1 MIRFHLEPPRS
12 TSSGT
17 ACKFLKPRCSPT
29 SCLFAPYFRSDEP
42 EKFAKVHEVFG
53 ASNVAKILVD
63 VPENQR
69 DDAVNSLVYEV
80 EAQLRDPVYDCI
92 GAIALLQRKAV
103 ELPQDLAVARSWLTR
118 CSALAGG
125 GMTSSLSTSS
135 LSVLSD
141 EVGVA
146 TVKTLPFLVFAI
158 RSWLHRNGCF
168 AVRYSVWV

>member
-1 MIRFHLEPPRS
+1 PTFNLLRHRLQIPQAAVQPHLLPFR
-12 TSSGT
+12 
-17 ACKFLKPRCSPT
+17 
-29 SCLFAPYFRSDEP
+29 PYFRSDEP
-42 EKFAKVHEVFG
+42 EKFAKVHKVFG

-80 EAQLRDPVYDCI
+80 KARLRDPVYGCI
-92 GAIALLQRKAV
+92 GTIALLQRKAV
-103 ELPQDLAVARSWLTR
+103 ELPQDLAVARSWLAR
-118 CSALAGG
+118 CSAVAGG
-125 GMTSSLSTSS
+125 GMTS

-146 TVKTLPFLVFAI
+146 TIKTLPFLVFAI
-158 RSWLHRNGCF
+158 RSWLHRNGRF